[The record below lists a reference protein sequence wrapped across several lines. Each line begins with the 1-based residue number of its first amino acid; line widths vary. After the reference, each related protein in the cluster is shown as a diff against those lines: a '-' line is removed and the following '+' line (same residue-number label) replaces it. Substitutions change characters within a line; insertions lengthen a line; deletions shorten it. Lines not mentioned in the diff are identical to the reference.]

1 MKLEDLTWKEV
12 GDYLKKKDSLIIP
25 IGTCEQH
32 GKHLP
37 LNTDTYVTEKIADFL
52 SEQTGILVAP
62 TINYGV
68 NFWVDK
74 DKSGTAN
81 VDGDILTEYMASILE
96 WWKLQGFKNFFALS
110 AHGEPKHLEA
120 IKKSD
125 SNVKLISLYDLN
137 IKDIL
142 EKQGGVYHACEGETS
157 VMLYLMPESVQ
168 MDKAKDLDIDSDELE
183 DYVKNPKTKGNYDGP
198 VGFPTFATKEKGE
211 KIFDSM
217 KKNALSWIESE

>member
-1 MKLEDLTWKEV
+1 MKLEDLTWEEV
-12 GDYLKKKDSLIIP
+12 GDYLKKKDSLLIP

-68 NFWVDK
+68 NFWIDK

-81 VDGDILTEYMASILE
+81 VEEGILREYIASTLE
-96 WWKLQGFKNFFALS
+96 WWKLQGFKNFYALS

-120 IKKSD
+120 IKESD
-125 SNVKLISLYDLN
+125 PKVKLVSLYDLN

-142 EKQGGVYHACEGETS
+142 EKQDGVHHACEGETS
-157 VMLYLMPESVQ
+157 VMLYLQPEAVQ
-168 MDKAKDLDIDSDELE
+168 MDKAKDLDIDGDELE
-183 DYVKNPKTKGNYDGP
+183 NYVKNPKTKDNYDGP
-198 VGFPTFATKEKGE
+198 VGFPTYATAEKGE
-211 KIFDSM
+211 KIYKRM
-217 KKNALSWIESE
+217 EENALLWIKGE